1 MKRKQT
7 FITNTILLT
16 AVTLMLR
23 AVGVSFHVYIANK
36 IGAAGMGLFS
46 LIMSVYGFG
55 VTFACSGIQLATTKL
70 VSEELAIGAECGVR
84 RAIKKSCIYALIFG
98 GGAFLLIFF
107 GAHFAGTI
115 ILNDTR
121 TILALQILSLSLP
134 CVALSSVASG
144 YFNAVGRVYKSAVSQ
159 IVEQLLRVG
168 GCVWLLSVFGTE
180 HAQTAC
186 NMVVISG
193 CAAEILSFILVFILL
208 KVDIKRYQNKKIG
221 GHITG
226 RMLSIALPIAVSS
239 YVRSGLSTL
248 EHTMIPR
255 GLRKYGGDAETALS
269 AYGVVHGMVMPLI
282 FFPSAVLQAFST
294 LLIPEISAYFKLG
307 DAEKIQSFIE
317 RAFYMTLVFS
327 IGASG
332 ILFFFAEEI
341 GMFVYHSSDA
351 ALLLHRLAPLA
362 AIMYLDG
369 VVDAILKGLNQ
380 QVYSMGYNIADSVIA
395 IILMLYLLP
404 AKGING
410 YVLILYITEMVN
422 AYLSINRLLKVA
434 AFRIFPVRW
443 TFLPAIAIFLSIYFV
458 KSLGTFQT
466 TEHAIFAICASI
478 FLYAIIMFLFSCRRG
493 QKRRLQNVFSYDVA
507 D

>member
-1 MKRKQT
+1 MKRKQM

-36 IGAAGMGLFS
+36 IGSSGMGLFS

-55 VTFACSGIQLATTKL
+55 VTFACSGIQLATTKI
-70 VSEELAIGAECGVR
+70 VSEELAIGAQLGVR
-84 RAIKKSCIYALIFG
+84 RAIKRACIYALLFG

-115 ILNDTR
+115 LLNDTR
-121 TILALQILSLSLP
+121 TILALRILSLSLP

-168 GCVWLLSVFGTE
+168 GCVWLLSIFGTE

-193 CAAEILSFILVFILL
+193 CAAEILSFALIFILL
-208 KVDIKRYQNKKIG
+208 KVDIRQFQNKKEG
-221 GHITG
+221 EHITG

-239 YVRSGLSTL
+239 YVRSGLSTM

-255 GLRKYGGDAETALS
+255 GLRKYGGDAESALS

-294 LLIPEISAYFKLG
+294 LLIPEISGYSKLG
-307 DAEKIQSFIE
+307 DTEKIQRFIE
-317 RAFYMTLVFS
+317 RALYLTLVFS

-332 ILFFFAEEI
+332 VLFFFAEEI
-341 GMFVYHSSDA
+341 GMAVYHSTEVA
-351 ALLLHRLAPLA
+351 QLLYRLAPLA

-380 QVYSMGYNIADSVIA
+380 QVYSMGYNIADSIIA
-395 IILMLYLLP
+395 IMLMLYLLP
-404 AKGING
+404 AEGING

-434 AFRIFPVRW
+434 EFRIFPVRW
-443 TFLPAIAIFLSIYFV
+443 TLLPAISIFLSIYFV
-458 KSLGTFQT
+458 KSLGPSQMTQ
-466 TEHAIFAICASI
+466 HAIFAICASI
-478 FLYAIIMFLFSCRRG
+478 LLYTIVMFLFSCKCG
-493 QKRRLQNVFSYDVA
+493 QKRRLQNAFSYDVA